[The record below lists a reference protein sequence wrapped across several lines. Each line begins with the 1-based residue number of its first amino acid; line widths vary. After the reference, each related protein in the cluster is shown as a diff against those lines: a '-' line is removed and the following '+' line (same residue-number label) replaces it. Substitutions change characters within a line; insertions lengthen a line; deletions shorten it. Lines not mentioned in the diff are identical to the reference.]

1 MNQISW
7 KERLEQFTVNVL
19 ILNLEQCQ
27 GCVYC
32 VKWFLFVCLCV
43 FVLCHS
49 ETKYF
54 SIQASAQVVLV
65 CELVFTLQS
74 WSHFGAKTMHLHGG
88 KTMSGTM

>member
-49 ETKYF
+49 EIKYF
-54 SIQASAQVVLV
+54 SI
-65 CELVFTLQS
+65 
-74 WSHFGAKTMHLHGG
+74 
-88 KTMSGTM
+88 